1 MKITPSVIILHVI
14 ALLYAYYNTY
24 YIFDWTNV
32 FLARIPE
39 MLIKYLFIV
48 VTFTILKNK
57 LRQ

>member
-1 MKITPSVIILHVI
+1 MKITPSVIILHVV
-14 ALLYAYYNTY
+14 ALAYAYYNTH
-24 YIFDWTNV
+24 YIFDWTVV

-39 MLIKYLFIV
+39 MIIQYLFIV